1 VLSGFSVGGC
11 ISQKIN
17 KDPLPPLAYNFERGC
32 RLYVTIIN
40 AAYFTS
46 VTGLPSPPSPV
57 SAKTYLEH
65 GLPWFKLYDEY
76 IPAANNTKTPTPLSN
91 VLSVS
96 KLAKREKMAQGKSSL
111 ERKCVYCVSEMST
124 TTLVPCGHETCDECS
139 ASITQ
144 CPSCRQAISARHTF
158 AASMSFVDQDDGV
171 EAGRSNDNIVKL
183 KYGAS
188 QGRVISFISPLTTPD
203 GKALEKNA
211 ETKGNEYIR
220 KIARYLGVSALFDG
234 RCDFPFNAKK
244 GKDL

>member
-1 VLSGFSVGGC
+1 MLSGFSVGGR

-32 RLYVTIIN
+32 RLYVTVIN

-57 SAKTYLEH
+57 SAKTHLEH

-76 IPAANNTKTPTPLSN
+76 IPVANNIKTPTRLSN
-91 VLSVS
+91 VLSIS

-124 TTLVPCGHETCDECS
+124 TTLVPCGHEACDECS

-144 CPSCRQAISARHTF
+144 CPSCRQAISGHHTF
-158 AASMSFVDQDDGV
+158 AASMPFVDQDDGV
-171 EAGRSNDNIVKL
+171 EAGNSNDRIVKL
-183 KYGAS
+183 K
-188 QGRVISFISPLTTPD
+188 
-203 GKALEKNA
+203 
-211 ETKGNEYIR
+211 
-220 KIARYLGVSALFDG
+220 
-234 RCDFPFNAKK
+234 
-244 GKDL
+244 